1 MESNQLS
8 LLFPF
13 TLLCPDLVLSL
24 VVTMSSCSCNFLA
37 FRTAANGSPGND
49 DPPGS
54 DKKRV
59 KRPYQTKTFK
69 VELCFAAKI
78 PMSAIAMALK
88 GQESEHTQEA
98 IRVIDIILRQHSAK
112 QYVSSYNFFFAN
124 LPILHCCS
132 LAKSLCNFV
141 FAGAAC

>member
-1 MESNQLS
+1 M
-8 LLFPF
+8 P
-13 TLLCPDLVLSL
+13 CC
-24 VVTMSSCSCNFLA
+24 CSCNSVA
-37 FRTAANGSPGND
+37 CRTPANGSPGND
-49 DPPGS
+49 SP

-69 VELCFAAKI
+69 VELSFAARI

-112 QYVSSYNFFFAN
+112 QYVCFYVLLNAN
-124 LPILHCCS
+124 LPFLI
-132 LAKSLCNFV
+132 FV
-141 FAGAAC
+141 LRVDIAC